1 MPSTQPTSRIGR
13 AWRSIWW
20 LLDATRR
27 TLLNLLLLVV
37 LGVLLWALWQGFSGP
52 PALKEKTALLI
63 DLSGRLV
70 EQFSGTSLGDSAL
83 QRVRGTSQ
91 EGQTRLRDVLQ
102 ALEAAAKDDK
112 ITHAVLVLDA
122 FSSAGLPKLREVASA
137 IERFKAAGKPVIAWG
152 DGYDQRQYFLAA
164 HASEVWLHPMGE
176 VAFEGYGR
184 HRSYYKELF
193 ERIGVSANVIR
204 AGKFKNAYEPFTA
217 SGPSPET
224 LESDAALLGALW
236 STWTGAVEKARRL
249 PGGSV
254 MAAIDSLPA
263 SLVAEGG
270 HNGQWAVK
278 RGLVDALKTRDQMR
292 AAMIERGARQETDE
306 DDRDSD
312 KAKSRG
318 TFRQISLGDYVSRLK
333 PSRAGDAIG
342 VIVAQ
347 GPISSG
353 MAGPGRIGGR
363 STAELVRKARE
374 DKTVKALVLR
384 VDSPGGSA
392 FGGELVRRELE
403 LTRAAGKPVVVSM
416 GDLAA
421 SGGYWI
427 SMAADEIIAHEAT
440 ITGSIGVVAM
450 LPTAQ
455 GAADKVGIRTGG
467 VTTTWLG
474 QAYDPRSGVDPRF
487 GQLVQAG
494 VDRVYRDFT
503 TLAAGARRTTPDK
516 IDAVAQGRVWA
527 GKQALERG
535 LVDRTGSYTDALKS
549 AATRARLADGKWHA
563 RYIEAE
569 PGRWAQLLQRLGI
582 NADTALELPL
592 EVSGSMM
599 MVLGLGGLPLGDTA
613 NDLGWLMDVAQQR
626 KPYAALVHCL
636 CTAP

>member
-1 MPSTQPTSRIGR
+1 
-13 AWRSIWW
+13 
-20 LLDATRR
+20 
-27 TLLNLLLLVV
+27 
-37 LGVLLWALWQGFSGP
+37 
-52 PALKEKTALLI
+52 
-63 DLSGRLV
+63 
-70 EQFSGTSLGDSAL
+70 
-83 QRVRGTSQ
+83 
-91 EGQTRLRDVLQ
+91 
-102 ALEAAAKDDK
+102 
-112 ITHAVLVLDA
+112 
-122 FSSAGLPKLREVASA
+122 
-137 IERFKAAGKPVIAWG
+137 
-152 DGYDQRQYFLAA
+152 
-164 HASEVWLHPMGE
+164 
-176 VAFEGYGR
+176 
-184 HRSYYKELF
+184 
-193 ERIGVSANVIR
+193 
-204 AGKFKNAYEPFTA
+204 
-217 SGPSPET
+217 
-224 LESDAALLGALW
+224 
-236 STWTGAVEKARRL
+236 VEKARRL

-292 AAMIERGARQETDE
+292 AAMIKRGARQETDE

-318 TFRQISLGDYVSRLK
+318 TFRQVSLGDYVSRLK

-427 SMAADEIIAHEAT
+427 SMAADEIIADEAT

-613 NDLGWLMDVAQQR
+613 NDLGWLIDVAQQR

>member
-1 MPSTQPTSRIGR
+1 MPSTTFTSRIGR
-13 AWRSIWW
+13 ALRSTWW

-27 TLLNLLLLVV
+27 TLLNLLLLLL
-37 LGVLLWALWQGFSGP
+37 LGALLWALWQGFSGP
-52 PALKEKTALLI
+52 PALKEKTALVI

-70 EQFSGTSLGDSAL
+70 EQFSSTSLRDGAL
-83 QRVRGTSQ
+83 QRIRGSS
-91 EGQTRLRDVLQ
+91 EEPQTRLRDVLQ
-102 ALEAAAKDDK
+102 ALEAATKDDK
-112 ITHAVLVLDA
+112 ITHAVLVLDGLGP
-122 FSSAGLPKLREVASA
+122 AGLPKLREVAA
-137 IERFKAAGKPVIAWG
+137 ALERFKAAGKPVIAWG
-152 DGYDQRQYFLAA
+152 DSYDQRQYYLAA

-176 VAFEGYGR
+176 IGMEGYGR
-184 HRSYYKELF
+184 HRSYYKDLF
-193 ERIGVSANVIR
+193 DRIGVSANVIR
-204 AGKFKNAYEPFTA
+204 AGKFKSAGETFSA

-224 LESDAALLGALW
+224 LESDGALYGALW
-236 STWTGAVEKARRL
+236 SSWTGGVEKARKL
-249 PGGSV
+249 PAGSL
-254 MAAIDSLPA
+254 MAAIDSLPD

-270 HNGQWAVK
+270 HIGQWAIK

-292 AAMIERGARQETDE
+292 AAMIERGARQES
-306 DDRDSD
+306 DSE
-312 KAKSRG
+312 AKTQGGG
-318 TFRQISLGDYVSRLK
+318 TFRQVNLADYRSRLK
-333 PSRAGDAIG
+333 PNREGDAIG

-374 DKTVKALVLR
+374 DKAIKAVVLR

-392 FGGELVRRELE
+392 FGSELVRRELE

-427 SMAADEIIAHEAT
+427 SMAADEMIADEAT

-455 GAADKVGIRTGG
+455 GAADKLGIRTGG

-487 GQLVQAG
+487 AQLVQSG

-503 TLAAGARRTTPDK
+503 ALAAGARKTTPDK

-527 GKQALERG
+527 GRQALERG
-535 LVDRTGSYTDALKS
+535 LVDRTGSYLDALKS
-549 AATRARLADGKWHA
+549 AATRAKLADGKWHTK
-563 RYIEAE
+563 YIEAE

-582 NADTALELPL
+582 NTDASLSLPS
-592 EVSGSMM
+592 EVSGSLLIM
-599 MVLGLGGLPLGDTA
+599 LGLGGLPLGEA
-613 NDLGWLMDVAQQR
+613 ASDLGWLLELAQQR
-626 KPYAALVHCL
+626 TPYTALVHCL
-636 CTAP
+636 CSAP

>member
-1 MPSTQPTSRIGR
+1 MPSTPRTSRIGR
-13 AWRSIWW
+13 ALRKTWW

-27 TLLNLLLLVV
+27 TLLNLLMLLV
-37 LGVLLWALWQGFSGP
+37 LGVLLWALWQAVSGP
-52 PALKEKTALLI
+52 PPLKDKTALVI
-63 DLSGRLV
+63 NLSGRLV
-70 EQFSGTSLGDSAL
+70 EQFSGTSLRDGAL
-83 QRVRGTSQ
+83 QRVRGTG
-91 EGQTRLRDVLQ
+91 EEAQTRLRDVLQ

-122 FSSAGLPKLREVASA
+122 FSNAGLPKLREVAAA

-152 DGYDQRQYFLAA
+152 DSYDQRQYYLAA

-176 VAFEGYGR
+176 IGMEGYGR
-184 HRSYYKELF
+184 HRSYYKDLF
-193 ERIGVSANVIR
+193 DRVGVSANVIR
-204 AGKFKNAYEPFTA
+204 AGKFKSAGETFSA

-224 LESDAALLGALW
+224 LESDAALYGALW
-236 STWTGAVEKARRL
+236 SSWTGAVEKARKL
-249 PGGSV
+249 PAGSV
-254 MAAIDSLPA
+254 MSAIDSLPE

-270 HNGQWAVK
+270 HVGQWAVK

-292 AAMIERGARQETDE
+292 AAMMERGARQDNDG
-306 DDRDSD
+306 DDDKPD
-312 KAKSRG
+312 KAKSG
-318 TFRQISLGDYVSRLK
+318 TFRQVNLTDYVARLK
-333 PSRAGDAIG
+333 PSQAGDAIG

-347 GPISSG
+347 GPISDG

-374 DKTVKALVLR
+374 DKNVKALVLR

-392 FGGELVRRELE
+392 FGSELVRRELE

-427 SMAADEIIAHEAT
+427 SMAADEIIADEAT

-455 GAADKVGIRTGG
+455 VAADKIGIRTGG
-467 VTTTWLG
+467 VTTTWLA
-474 QAYDPRSGVDPRF
+474 QAYDPRTGVDPRF
-487 GQLVQAG
+487 AQLVQAG

-503 TLAAGARRTTPDK
+503 TLAAGARKTTPDK

-535 LVDRTGSYTDALKS
+535 LVDRTGSFGDALRS
-549 AATRARLADGKWHA
+549 AANRAKLADGKWHPK
-563 RYIEAE
+563 YVEAD
-569 PGRWAQLLQRLGI
+569 PGRWTRLLQRLGI
-582 NADTALELPL
+582 SADVAVDLVVD
-592 EVSGSMM
+592 VSGTSTM
-599 MVLGLGGLPLGDTA
+599 LGLGTLPVGDA
-613 NDLGWLMDVAQQR
+613 VAELSWLVDLTQQR

-636 CTAP
+636 CSAP